1 MAASSR
7 LFDPKNENLA
17 TEAYARA
24 NTSFRPALTLY
35 VLLEWTPTPW
45 KRKKNQKYCSKNE
58 KLLSAYSFLVSLND
72 NWYTCGLNIGCYMRE
87 RTRDV
92 ELKQTAWTGG
102 WGKRGKLSEL
112 ARCNGKPIDVNSP
125 GTFLPSVG
133 KQKERE
139 GDGEW
144 ERGMKMLMKSTVN
157 ECKFIFEL
165 LSSLSILAERCRLL
179 WEYFPMSLI
188 PNLCSSAW
196 FNSITFYQFPDDSL
210 FSLCLSL
217 FLYPLCFAFLSR
229 GFLYRLIQIGGS
241 SWEAFMRSDRV
252 SECAFNAFVPWR
264 YRLISE
270 NRRLKEKLN

>member
-45 KRKKNQKYCSKNE
+45 KRKKNQKYCSKKE

-165 LSSLSILAERCRLL
+165 LSSSSIWPNVVDSCGNIFQCRWFQIYVHQLDLIQSHFISSQTILSFLSV
-179 WEYFPMSLI
+179 SL
-188 PNLCSSAW
+188 S
-196 FNSITFYQFPDDSL
+196 FSIRFALL
-210 FSLCLSL
+210 FSLA
-217 FLYPLCFAFLSR
+217 AF
-229 GFLYRLIQIGGS
+229 YI
-241 SWEAFMRSDRV
+241 A
-252 SECAFNAFVPWR
+252 
-264 YRLISE
+264 
-270 NRRLKEKLN
+270 